1 MSRPTSRVL
10 PLMILPL
17 LALSQC
23 APPPPPVGQARADAE
38 TLAACRQ
45 HADDVYNRQNRNQ
58 IYTITN
64 PNVPYSTSYAPGV
77 TDRGLA
83 DRYAHENMVN
93 DCVRNTGTETDRAAT
108 YQPEP
113 TTTP

>member
-1 MSRPTSRVL
+1 MSRVL
-10 PLMILPL
+10 PLLILPL

-38 TLAACRQ
+38 TLSACRQ
-45 HADDVYNRQNRNQ
+45 HADDVYNRQYRDQ

-83 DRYAHENMVN
+83 ARYAHDNMVN
-93 DCVRNTGTETDRAAT
+93 DCVRNTGTETDRTTT

-113 TTTP
+113 TVTP